1 MPPAINQHRDEIA
14 ALCLEFGV
22 RRLDVFGSAIRPDFD
37 AARSDIDLV
46 VEFDDDA
53 RGNQF
58 DRYFGLKRSLEK
70 LFARPVDLIDLEALR
85 SVRLRKIVERE
96 RVLLYEQ
103 AA

>member
-1 MPPAINQHRDEIA
+1 MPPSINQHRDEIA
-14 ALCLEFGV
+14 ALCLTFGV
-22 RRLDVFGSAIRPDFD
+22 KRLDVFGSATRTDFD
-37 AARSDIDLV
+37 PARSDIDLV

-53 RGNQF
+53 QGNEF

-70 LFARPVDLIDLEALR
+70 LFARPVDLVDLDALR
-85 SVRLRKIVERE
+85 SARLRKIVERE